1 MKVAALCA
9 GYGGLE
15 LGLSLVCPDVQT
27 SWVAELDPHASQVL
41 DARFG
46 VPNLGDLTQITD
58 PPPVD
63 IVTAGFPC
71 QPVSTAGQRKGTDDH
86 RWIIEDVCRVARAA
100 GARWLILENVTGLLT
115 ANDGDA
121 LARVCAAMASQGF
134 SRWEWTT
141 LRASDVGAC
150 HRRERWFCVAEYA
163 DVAAGRHT
171 GADAGTQGQHAGRT
185 TQHGDRPAD
194 GARAAAHAEG
204 DEQRERP
211 EPGPVRPEPWDGAA
225 RFGPYQPAVD
235 RWAAILGRPA
245 PDPLTDGRLNPQFV
259 EWMMGLPAGWVTD
272 IVDSRAKALHILG
285 NGVVPQQAAAAIREL
300 AA

>member
-1 MKVAALCA
+1 VRIGALCA
-9 GYGGLE
+9 GYGGME
-15 LGLSLVCPDVQT
+15 LGLQLVWPPLGDIET
-27 SWVAELDPHASQVL
+27 AWVAELDPHASQVL

-46 VPNLGDLTQITD
+46 VPNLGDLTQITE

-71 QPVSTAGQRKGTDDH
+71 QPFSTAGLRKGTADE
-86 RWIIEDVCRVARAA
+86 RWLIDDVCRVASAA

-141 LRASDVGAC
+141 LRASDIGAC
-150 HRRERWFCVAEYA
+150 HRRDRWFCVAHATDVGLERCRDTRRRGPRPA
-163 DVAAGRHT
+163 NGDVAAADPDGQGLEGR
-171 GADAGTQGQHAGRT
+171 GADTERRG
-185 TQHGDRPAD
+185 
-194 GARAAAHAEG
+194 
-204 DEQRERP
+204 ERP
-211 EPGPVRPEPWDGAA
+211 TRACRLDA

-235 RWAAILGRPA
+235 RWAAIIGRPA
-245 PDPLTDGRLNPQFV
+245 PEPLTDGRLEPRFV

-272 IVDSRAKALHILG
+272 IVTSRAKALHVLG
-285 NGVVPQQAAAAIREL
+285 NGVVPQQAAAAIAEL
-300 AA
+300 TR